1 MLLKKI
7 NKMNTILRQ
16 KGTEG
21 IDFKQVLLDCNLL
34 ITQSDIKVIDPKTID
49 VEYEI
54 MDITTDEIIK
64 TRAIGKGQNIKLAQD
79 KAYQYMQDMIFSYTK
94 TNSNPKGSKEK
105 TTLNDKNE
113 LAIAKDNNVVEIKDS
128 VINRNQQKK
137 LFAIASHEKIHELI
151 EDMGYSSIKDI
162 RVSDFKRIVDILEKD
177 NINQNQDRLNQV
189 PNIIIPFGKY
199 KGKNLKDIIQ
209 DKQYIEYLYKNTKNQ
224 NIKEASAVALQI
236 YKA

>member
-21 IDFKQVLLDCNLL
+21 IDFKQVLLDCNLF

-54 MDITTDEIIK
+54 MDITTDKIIK
-64 TRAIGKGQNIKLAQD
+64 TRAIGIGQNIKLAQD

-105 TTLNDKNE
+105 TTGENKNE
-113 LAIAKDNNVVEIKDS
+113 IAIAKDNNVVEIKDS

-137 LFAIASHEKIHELI
+137 LFAIASYEKIHEVI
-151 EDMGYSSIKDI
+151 EDMGYSSVKEI
-162 RVSDFKRIVDILEKD
+162 RISDFKRIIDILEKG
-177 NINQNQDRLNQV
+177 NINQNQDLINQV

-199 KGKNLKDIIQ
+199 KVPEII
-209 DKQYIEYLYKNTKNQ
+209 L
-224 NIKEASAVALQI
+224 L
-236 YKA
+236 